1 MTKTLQIFNILCLQR
16 VFVIARLAREYVK
29 NFLFADGKPKQTK
42 NSLRVNACK
51 LLRCIEI
58 LKYKS
63 ATQPKLNSKKD
74 AKYIK
79 INNSKLRI
87 ELLSIGCYLLS
98 SSAAADRGLG
108 LIQRHIQLAQKFI
121 QLISRIIFERDRTI
135 VILTMLQLYP
145 GTEMGC

>member
-29 NFLFADGKPKQTK
+29 NLLFADGKPKQTR

-51 LLRCIEI
+51 VLRCIEI
-58 LKYKS
+58 LRYKS

-98 SSAAADRGLG
+98 SPFRGTGGWFNPTAHSIAPEVYSAH
-108 LIQRHIQLAQKFI
+108 Q
-121 QLISRIIFERDRTI
+121 
-135 VILTMLQLYP
+135 
-145 GTEMGC
+145 